1 MKMHKNFR
9 AFGALFLLLALLIS
23 AFCVTASAVPPI
35 DDGVNGVQW
44 IYINADHTKLDGDGV
59 TYEKVDLPAD
69 CHLME
74 TVKRY
79 VYMNSPR
86 GYATGSEET
95 GETVYSYEKGG
106 YLIYVTDRYYDATTI
121 FCREDMLSA
130 LQNYFKG
137 TEGQYVLRTA
147 WLESGQFNGNDK
159 YSYVP
164 ESLADELM
172 SLSKNAKGVKTDV
185 SVLKNCDIRELRLQ
199 DKSGLL
205 TTVKGA
211 VYAMPDGSFGFV
223 DYTTLDNSHFDAEG
237 NFSYRQGEV
246 MVYTLSDDLGEQVNA
261 WLGDSYY
268 LDGGNVYEYY
278 EYEADIGIIGGTNYT
293 DESAIVAFWVIFVLV
308 GYLLPIAPLVIG
320 LVFAHSKKM
329 SHPRRWYVVVGL
341 AVLWILLAVG
351 LTVLLLV

>member
-9 AFGALFLLLALLIS
+9 TFGALFLLFTLLIA
-23 AFCVTASAVPPI
+23 AFCVTASATPPI
-35 DDGVNGVQW
+35 DDGENGVQW
-44 IYINADHTKLDGDGV
+44 IYVNADHTKLSGDGV

-69 CHLME
+69 CRLME
-74 TVKRY
+74 IGKRY

-106 YLIYVTDRYYDATTI
+106 YLIYVTDRYYDAATI

-130 LQNYFKG
+130 LQDYFKG
-137 TEGQYVLRTA
+137 AAGQYVLRTA

-172 SLSKNAKGVKTDV
+172 SLSKSTEGVKMDV

-211 VYAMPDGSFGFV
+211 VYAMPDGSFGYV
-223 DYTTLDNSHFDAEG
+223 DYATLDNSHFDADG
-237 NFSYRQGEV
+237 NFSYRQGKV

-268 LDGGNVYEYY
+268 LDGGNVYEYH
-278 EYEADIGIIGGTNYT
+278 EYENDIGIIGGNDYTN
-293 DESAIVAFWVIFVLV
+293 ESAIAAFWVIFVMG

-320 LVFAHSKKM
+320 LVFANSKKM
-329 SHPRRWYVVVGL
+329 SHPKRWYAVTGM
-341 AVLWILLAVG
+341 AVLWILLAVT
-351 LTVLLLV
+351 LTVLLVV